1 MLVNKFSYILKN
13 IPYNSEIRNSL
24 CKMVSRESKN
34 INELTQSIV
43 SGGSTV
49 SVDSKAKQFC
59 ISYVNLTSEE
69 KKDLFIHLTKC
80 YGVDHNLVLQMS
92 QAIVNSKDK
101 GECFR
106 MRAEEKLKATLMP
119 SYQELFGRIGRLE
132 KGVKFLVDFRTD
144 LLDLINLL
152 GNSHP
157 NFYQL
162 KSLNTALRDLL
173 SLWFSVGFLQLER
186 VTWDSS
192 CDMLQKISEYEAV
205 HPMRSWTDLK
215 SRVGLYRRCYV
226 FTHSSMPKEPVVVL
240 HTALTNEISSSI
252 QSIVVNQR
260 MHSEGD
266 ISLTMN
272 RLEDPKKIAAA
283 IFYSITSTQ
292 RGLQGIELGT
302 QLIKRVVQEILIE
315 FPYLTQFSTLSPIP
329 GFKDWLLIE
338 IQKYEKHEQPIENFF
353 TGDELSILEKYLYAE
368 NTSSVIPRLKKLI
381 NSNNW
386 INDEMLCNIL
396 NIPLMRI
403 CAHYLYKEK
412 RRGYALNN
420 VANFHLRNGAV
431 LWRLNWKADLSPR
444 GLNNSCGM
452 MVNYRYFLDKVEEFS
467 CLYVEKQEIEASD
480 QFIQLLKPIS
490 LSSSL

>member
-1 MLVNKFSYILKN
+1 MLGNKFFYFLKN
-13 IPYNSEIRNSL
+13 ISYNGEIRNHIN
-24 CKMVSRESKN
+24 KMVSREFRN
-34 INELTQSIV
+34 IHDLTKSIV
-43 SGGSTV
+43 SGASTV
-49 SVDSKAKQFC
+49 SVDAKARQFC
-59 ISYVNLTSEE
+59 MKYVNLSSEE
-69 KKDLFIHLTKC
+69 KKDLFIHLTKY

-92 QAIVNSKDK
+92 QTIVSNKDK

-106 MRAEEKLKATLMP
+106 MRAEEKLKTALMP
-119 SYQELFGRIGRLE
+119 SYQELFSRIGRLE
-132 KGVKFLVDFRTD
+132 KGVKFLVDLRTD
-144 LLDLINLL
+144 LLDLIALVDNI
-152 GNSHP
+152 HP
-157 NFYQL
+157 YFYQL
-162 KSLNTALRDLL
+162 KALNATLRDLL

-240 HTALTNEISSSI
+240 HTALTNEIASSI

-266 ISLTMN
+266 ISLTLN
-272 RLEDPKKIAAA
+272 RLEDPKNISAA

-302 QLIKRVVQEILIE
+302 QLIKRVVQEILTE
-315 FPYLTQFSTLSPIP
+315 FPHLTQFSTLSPIP
-329 GFKDWLLIE
+329 GFKTWLMLE
-338 IQKYEKHEQPIENFF
+338 IQKYEKQEQTVENFF
-353 TGDELSILEKYLYAE
+353 TNDELSILEKHLVE
-368 NTSSVIPRLKKLI
+368 NTYSVIPRLKKLLSS
-381 NSNNW
+381 NSW
-386 INDEMLCNIL
+386 INDEILSNIL
-396 NIPLMRI
+396 HIPLMRI

-444 GLNNSCGM
+444 GLDHSCGM

-467 CLYVEKQEIEASD
+467 CMYVEKQEIEASD

-490 LSSSL
+490 FSSSL